1 MAEIAGLGTAFPL
14 TLTPECI
21 ARFVSDSQASFRS
34 VYSMNKN
41 VHSFVPRISLIRE
54 MVAHRAESDNY
65 YVLVISFSPQ
75 TDLNS
80 PASLKRRSRTFAT
93 GAPLDTCY
101 AIFLKTHAKI
111 NGHAEIFQTRKFS
124 STIFE
129 SNASISRNSQT
140 LRNQLTP
147 NVVGQHEVGDRLAI
161 SKLTSIADLNRT
173 LVSIRSIVKWHTSA
187 GLRAEAWLNSGNTP

>member
-1 MAEIAGLGTAFPL
+1 
-14 TLTPECI
+14 
-21 ARFVSDSQASFRS
+21 
-34 VYSMNKN
+34 
-41 VHSFVPRISLIRE
+41 

-101 AIFLKTHAKI
+101 AIFLKTHAEI
-111 NGHAEIFQTRKFS
+111 NGHAEIFQTWKF

-173 LVSIRSIVKWHTSA
+173 LVSIRSIVKWRTSA
-187 GLRAEAWLNSGNTP
+187 GLRAEAWLTLETSLITPRRLTCPTESLVVKRYKHTNGDQSKTGFLWSRLVMSLQII